1 MADQNAAATVLRETS
16 SRCVTEC
23 GAHNFEVTNY
33 ALLSGMGIGNFVSS
47 STFCVGGYGWNI
59 RFYPDGAKN
68 APAGY
73 ASAFLANLSETKDK
87 VTTKYTLTMLD
98 KDGQVVAN
106 KEVSRTR
113 IFSPDPDGNC
123 WGWSEFVE
131 KLKLTKPPSDGQ
143 LGNGGCFTIRCVVTV
158 IKEPPA
164 DQCNEKLFE
173 IPPPELLGQLEHVL
187 KDGKGADIKLLVG
200 GREFNAHRFMLAV
213 WSPVFHAQLLGPMAE
228 EDTTRVIEVVNM
240 EPAVFEMLLHF
251 IYTDSLPPCD
261 GEEGYGAPEMQHL
274 LVAADRYGLDRLK
287 AMCEE
292 KLCKSI
298 DMKTVTS
305 TLALANQH
313 FCERLKN
320 ACEEFMSKPGRVS
333 TVLLSEGFRRV
344 MATCFPLVLKDKEK
358 VWRPWV
364 GTSAPGN
371 GSCSG

>member
-106 KEVSRTR
+106 K
-113 IFSPDPDGNC
+113 
-123 WGWSEFVE
+123 
-131 KLKLTKPPSDGQ
+131 
-143 LGNGGCFTIRCVVTV
+143 
-158 IKEPPA
+158 
-164 DQCNEKLFE
+164 
-173 IPPPELLGQLEHVL
+173 ELLGQLEHVL

-344 MATCFPLVLKDKEK
+344 MATCFPLVLKDKEVPATK
-358 VWRPWV
+358 KEV
-364 GTSAPGN
+364 
-371 GSCSG
+371 